1 MISLARCGEEDAG
14 KVEELERLIFKPSE
28 QYTMSFIAWL
38 CRSCSRFSF
47 IAYDDGRPVGYII
60 SCVDAPGQGHVVA
73 VGLLREYRGRGLGR
87 QLMCASMC
95 SLSNVERLV
104 LEVRVSNEVA
114 QSLYRSL
121 GFHVADQ
128 LKSYYSDGEDAYYMV
143 MEDEARRR
151 ALKACGC
158 GEEGGLEGLGKGKD
172 GGKEGSR
179 VGSKEGRSWWRR
191 GAREERGGEDEWEG
205 EGDEGEG
212 GVGRNI

>member
-60 SCVDAPGQGHVVA
+60 SCVDAPGGQGGHVVA
-73 VGLLREYRGRGLGR
+73 VGLLREYRGGRGGLGGR

-121 GFHVADQ
+121 GGFHVADQ
-128 LKSYYSDGEDAYYMV
+128 LKSYYSDGGEDAYYMV

-151 ALKACGC
+151 ALKRAGAG
-158 GEEGGLEGLGKGKD
+158 GEEGGD
-172 GGKEGSR
+172 
-179 VGSKEGRSWWRR
+179 W
-191 GAREERGGEDEWEG
+191 RGGWAKVRM
-205 EGDEGEG
+205 G
-212 GVGRNI
+212 GVRRQSSRQ